1 MQGPKEGEGATA
13 TAALRAVL
21 DTRGREE
28 DVQQFLA
35 SHPWI
40 LLDCFAFPWA
50 VRHCVPKFK
59 FGNELVSD
67 FLLVSGQSFRYEFIL
82 LELEPP
88 MEPLFTQD
96 GVIAKRLNQAMK
108 QVADWNRWI
117 GANGAFFRREVA
129 RALRADSQRDKE
141 EGHFGQLE
149 YGADQIDPEGQEG
162 RQFPP
167 ANHPPRVEYKIII
180 GRRSTLSPEDNE
192 RRASICQLGGEAV
205 EIVTYDRLLQATETP
220 IQRKWNDAGDR

>member
-1 MQGPKEGEGATA
+1 MQVPKEGERADAAT
-13 TAALRAVL
+13 ALRAVL

-35 SHPWI
+35 SHAWI
-40 LLDCFAFPWA
+40 LLDCFTFPWA

-67 FLLVSGQSFRYEFIL
+67 FLLVSGQSLRYEFML

-88 MEPLFTQD
+88 MEPLFTRD
-96 GVIAKRLNQAMK
+96 GVVAKRLNQAMK

-129 RALRADSQRDKE
+129 RELMADSRRDKD
-141 EGHFGQLE
+141 EGRFGMLE
-149 YGADQIDPEGQEG
+149 YGARQIDPEGQQA
-162 RQFPP
+162 RHFPP
-167 ANHPPRVEYKIII
+167 ANHPPRVVYKIVI

-205 EIVTYDRLLQATETP
+205 EIVTYDRLLQATGTP
-220 IQRKWNDAGDR
+220 IQRK